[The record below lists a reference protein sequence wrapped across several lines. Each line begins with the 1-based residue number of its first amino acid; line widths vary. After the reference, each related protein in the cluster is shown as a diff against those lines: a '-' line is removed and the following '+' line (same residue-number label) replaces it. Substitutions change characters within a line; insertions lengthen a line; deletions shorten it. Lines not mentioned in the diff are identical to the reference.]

1 MVTIIAPLP
10 APQYPQ
16 VFVLFEWATA
26 CFAYYLIYSE
36 VPFLGHLQTLAIHLK
51 VHIFICCSIF
61 SWFWPFSAWN
71 FHKHPRLCLSSH
83 SFPHLP
89 RWKSPEE
96 INCFPWGWS
105 HSSHGW
111 SNKSPKTASGWVWWT
126 GIGSSTFSA
135 TKRVCAVGTSALLL
149 QPFWLAR

>member
-10 APQYPQ
+10 APQSPQ
-16 VFVLFEWATA
+16 GFVLFEWATA

-71 FHKHPRLCLSSH
+71 FHKHPRLCL
-83 SFPHLP
+83 FPPQVEKPRGEKLFSMRLVPLLAMDEVTSGLRQQVVGFGELVLAPLP
-89 RWKSPEE
+89 FQLPKEFVLLAPQPS
-96 INCFPWGWS
+96 CFSRFG
-105 HSSHGW
+105 
-111 SNKSPKTASGWVWWT
+111 
-126 GIGSSTFSA
+126 
-135 TKRVCAVGTSALLL
+135 
-149 QPFWLAR
+149 